1 MNYVFFVM
9 NNIFFDIFSHNL
21 LYILFLH
28 ICFLYLSAGNFF
40 LICCYLRE
48 SILDFIIFGKDNYR

>member
-48 SILDFIIFGKDNYR
+48 IILDFIIFGKDNYR